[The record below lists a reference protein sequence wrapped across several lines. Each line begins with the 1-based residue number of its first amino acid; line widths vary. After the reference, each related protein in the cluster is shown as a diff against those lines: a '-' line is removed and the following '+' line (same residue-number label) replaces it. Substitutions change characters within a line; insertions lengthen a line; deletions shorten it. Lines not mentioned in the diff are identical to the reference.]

1 MLSRNGGY
9 SPLSYH
15 CGSVWSHDTA
25 GLVAGTET
33 FSAGIDASGRAYLRG
48 TSLARSA

>member
-1 MLSRNGGY
+1 ME
-9 SPLSYH
+9 
-15 CGSVWSHDTA
+15 

-33 FSAGIDASGRAYLRG
+33 FSVGIDASGRAYLRG